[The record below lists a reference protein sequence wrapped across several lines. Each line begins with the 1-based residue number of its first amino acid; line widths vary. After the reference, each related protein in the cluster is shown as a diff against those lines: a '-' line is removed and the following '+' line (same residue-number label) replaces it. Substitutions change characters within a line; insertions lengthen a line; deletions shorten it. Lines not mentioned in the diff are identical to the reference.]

1 MKLTFENITNLRD
14 LNNKLLPLLDDLC
27 ERYFEENEPDWMFY
41 NDWEFGEDNNIYLNY
56 SYHDYSN
63 EQSECGYT
71 IVDIQTLLDFE
82 KQCAT
87 K

>member
-1 MKLTFENITNLRD
+1 
-14 LNNKLLPLLDDLC
+14 
-27 ERYFEENEPDWMFY
+27 MFY